1 MTNSDKS
8 IATLG
13 TTDAESF
20 EASLRNL
27 RQRRAA
33 EAPRRLQQ
41 EAERRGLDR
50 LKLDEIN
57 AEIQAVR
64 RSRES
69 VEEPS
74 L

>member
-33 EAPRRLQQ
+33 EALCRLQR
-41 EAERRGLDR
+41 EAERRGLDS
-50 LKLDEIN
+50 LTLDEIN
-57 AEIQAVR
+57 EEIQVVR
-64 RSRES
+64 RSRE
-69 VEEPS
+69 VR
-74 L
+74 